1 MKREKTQMALKIAE
15 LRKSA
20 GMSTDDVGKVCGRT
34 GKAVAAWE
42 AGISEPSA
50 ESLIAMCRLFDAP
63 ISAFYPSELS
73 NLTVDEVELISAYRD
88 ADDEGRKAIRAS
100 ARAISRAMPKIHY
113 SSVSLNGVDGERDD
127 A

>member
-1 MKREKTQMALKIAE
+1 MKREKTLMARKIAE

-63 ISAFYPSELS
+63 ISAFYPPELS
-73 NLTVDEVELISAYRD
+73 SLTVDEVELISAYRD
-88 ADDEGRKAIRAS
+88 ADQEGRKAIRAS
-100 ARAISRAMPKIHY
+100 ARAISRAMPNVRY
-113 SSVSLNGVDGERDD
+113 VAVELDGVDGEQR
-127 A
+127 

>member
-15 LRKSA
+15 LRKLA
-20 GMSTDDVGKVCGRT
+20 GLSTEDVGKVCGRT

-63 ISAFYPSELS
+63 ISAFYPPELS
-73 NLTVDEVELISAYRD
+73 SLTVDEVELISAYRD
-88 ADDEGRKAIRAS
+88 ADEEGRKAIRAS
-100 ARAISRAMPKIHY
+100 ARAISSTLPKIHY
-113 SSVSLNGVDGERDD
+113 ASISLNDVDGE
-127 A
+127 